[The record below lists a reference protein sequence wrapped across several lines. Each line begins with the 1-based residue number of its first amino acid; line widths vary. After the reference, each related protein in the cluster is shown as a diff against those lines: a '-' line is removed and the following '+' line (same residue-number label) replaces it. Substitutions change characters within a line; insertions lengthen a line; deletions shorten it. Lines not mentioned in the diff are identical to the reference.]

1 MNIAD
6 APNTYNY
13 AIDKLV
19 NWGYRI
25 FVVNDMADFI
35 NKFIWIPEK
44 DEKKFSA
51 SDPLRL
57 LGLVTIVREY
67 GDSWNSVEV
76 ASSFSIKP
84 DM

>member
-51 SDPLRL
+51 R
-57 LGLVTIVREY
+57 IHCAY
-67 GDSWNSVEV
+67 
-76 ASSFSIKP
+76 
-84 DM
+84 